1 MTINYYQTIV
11 NHIEKLIE
19 SNDFI
24 GASKIIEEEL
34 SMPYVPKDVLMKL
47 RQLHELC
54 KFNLSEERKVKYFH
68 QKRYMSI

>member
-34 SMPYVPKDVLMKL
+34 SMPYVPKDV
-47 RQLHELC
+47 
-54 KFNLSEERKVKYFH
+54 
-68 QKRYMSI
+68 